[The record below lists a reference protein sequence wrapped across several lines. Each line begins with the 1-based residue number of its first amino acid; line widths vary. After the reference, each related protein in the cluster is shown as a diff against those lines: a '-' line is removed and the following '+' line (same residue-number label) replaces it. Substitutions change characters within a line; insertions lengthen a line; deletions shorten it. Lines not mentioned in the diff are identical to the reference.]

1 MKKIFSFLAAVLF
14 AGSMMADSYTIT
26 FKEGTGTSSDGSTK
40 VTSVADIIADGAS
53 YVSEVAT
60 ATNVYNARVGRGIK
74 LGTSSKAGE
83 LTLTLAAPVQATS
96 IVVTAR
102 KYNDSEKAF
111 TIQGQEFTAGDGDDF
126 AEYTYTYIAA
136 TEISSIALASPKR
149 IYFTSVTVNYG
160 EGGGGEE
167 PTMAYYVAG
176 SMTNWGPMAAYKLA
190 ANPANE
196 GEYMGEFTFAANDEF
211 KVGYSDGTTI
221 ESTNYFPNGIDNNYV
236 INEAGEYVVYFRPDG
251 QGGEGWHYGV
261 IYAAKK
267 EAPTDPT
274 NCAEAAAAALSV
286 ENNNDLY
293 NNGAVYTITGYVTAI
308 ATVYNDN
315 FHNISFWMAD
325 AANGGN
331 VLEAYRAAC
340 ASEAD
345 APVVGDKVAVTGSL
359 TKYNTT
365 PEFAAGCTFEIIEH
379 AAPGED
385 PVNLGPKTIAEFLEL
400 ANMKDTCILTGII
413 DSVVNTQYG
422 NFNLVDATGKVY
434 VYGLL
439 TAAGESKKCYEE
451 ENLAAGDTLTIKA
464 IYNLYNNKPQ
474 VKNAIF
480 VEVKHAESDVLEDG
494 YYLVGDMNEWTPIAD
509 YMLYQNEEAEGEEY
523 MIIMEFAAN
532 DEFKVRKVEN
542 GEATTWYPDNAENY
556 TINEEGIYTV
566 YFRPNADG
574 GEGWY
579 HGVIYTEKVQAV
591 ELNMTDGQLIVGEE
605 GGYPYVQLDLF
616 NFAQFDEEGRA
627 LGDGDWMTL
636 YLFPEGETISDLYSV
651 DDYTMMGEVYRVAG
665 DDTLFVEALS
675 GEALLEVV
683 SIDAENE
690 KALIRVNAMLFC
702 EDNIIYNVIV
712 ELTVDYYE
720 DGEEPTEAIENT
732 KVAVDRN
739 KIFKLIEAGKVVI
752 EKNGVKYSINGQL
765 MK

>member
-1 MKKIFSFLAAVLF
+1 MKKIFSLLAAVLF
-14 AGSMMADSYTIT
+14 AGSMMADSYTIS
-26 FKEGTGTSSDGSTK
+26 FKDTGTDSDSNAGLTSEAPADYIASG
-40 VTSVADIIADGAS
+40 VEYVSSVA
-53 YVSEVAT
+53 AT
-60 ATNVYNARVGRGIK
+60 GKVYNARTGRGLK
-74 LGTSSKAGE
+74 FGNSSNPGAV
-83 LTLTLAAPVQATS
+83 TLTLASPVTATS
-96 IVVTAR
+96 IVVSAR
-102 KYNDSEKAF
+102 AYNDTEGNIK
-111 TIQGQEFTAGDGDDF
+111 IQDKEDYAATTTVAD
-126 AEYTYTYIAA
+126 YTYTYATP
-136 TEISSIALASPKR
+136 TEISAITVGTATKR
-149 IYFTSVTVNYG
+149 GYIISVTVNYG

-190 ANPANE
+190 PNPANE

-251 QGGEGWHYGV
+251 QGGEGWHYGF

-267 EAPTDPT
+267 EAPIVHQYEV
-274 NCAEAAAAALSV
+274 AEAIAAGLTDDTEIMVRGVVTKIEFKGKNFAKYGSA
-286 ENNNDLY
+286 N
-293 NNGAVYTITGYVTAI
+293 IYV
-308 ATVYNDN
+308 
-315 FHNISFWMAD
+315 AD
-325 AANGGN
+325 AAGAEGAFEFYNCYSLNADTFRTSSPEYDATSTAWAEFNMVADENGN
-331 VLEAYRAAC
+331 EVH
-340 ASEAD
+340 
-345 APVVGDKVAVTGSL
+345 VGDTVIAFGKYKL
-359 TKYNTT
+359 YNTT
-365 PEFAAGCTFEIIEH
+365 HELNTGC
-379 AAPGED
+379 
-385 PVNLGPKTIAEFLEL
+385 
-400 ANMKDTCILTGII
+400 
-413 DSVVNTQYG
+413 Y
-422 NFNLVDATGKVY
+422 LVD
-434 VYGLL
+434 
-439 TAAGESKKCYEE
+439 
-451 ENLAAGDTLTIKA
+451 
-464 IYNLYNNKPQ
+464 
-474 VKNAIF
+474 
-480 VEVKHAESDVLEDG
+480 VKHAESDVLEDG

-532 DEFKVRKVEN
+532 DKLKVRKVEN

-591 ELNMTDGQLIVGEE
+591 ELNMTGGQLIVGEKE
-605 GGYPYVQLDLF
+605 GDSYVQLDLF

-665 DDTLFVEALS
+665 NDTLFVEALS

-702 EDNIIYNVIV
+702 ENNIIYNVIV

-739 KIFKLIEAGKVVI
+739 KIIKLIEAGKVVI

>member
-1 MKKIFSFLAAVLF
+1 MKKIFSFLTAVLF

-26 FKEGTGTSSDGSTK
+26 FKEGSGTSSDGSTK

-74 LGTSSKAGE
+74 LGASSKAGE

-167 PTMAYYVAG
+167 PTMAYYLVGTNNGWNGAG
-176 SMTNWGPMAAYKLA
+176 YQFA
-190 ANPANE
+190 ANPATE
-196 GEYMGEFTFAANDEF
+196 GEYMLDVTFAANDEF
-211 KVGYSDGTTI
+211 KVIGVLESDTTW
-221 ESTNYFPNGIDNNYV
+221 FPAEANNCT
-236 INEAGEYVVYFRPDG
+236 INEAGDYTVYFRPDY
-251 QGGEGWHYGV
+251 QGGQDWYAGC
-261 IYAAKK
+261 IYNVKHDAL
-267 EAPTDPT
+267 PDPT

-286 ENNNDLY
+286 SANNELY

-325 AANGGN
+325 AADGGN

-400 ANMKDTCILTGII
+400 ANIKDTCILTGII

-494 YYLVGDMNEWTPIAD
+494 YYLVSDMNEWTPVAD
-509 YMLYQNEEAEGEEY
+509 YMLYQNEAAEGEEY
-523 MIIMEFAAN
+523 MIIMEFAAG
-532 DEFKVRKVEN
+532 EQFKVRKVEN

-591 ELNMTDGQLIVGEE
+591 ELNMTDGQLIVGEME
-605 GGYPYVQLDLF
+605 GDSYAQVDLF
-616 NFAQFDEEGRA
+616 NFEQFDEEGRA

-636 YLFPEGETISDLYSV
+636 YLFPEGENISGLYSV
-651 DDYTMMGEVYRVAG
+651 DEYTMMGEVYRVAG
-665 DDTLFVEALS
+665 EDTLFVEALS
-675 GEALLEVV
+675 GEASIEVL
-683 SIDAENE
+683 SIDVENE
-690 KALIRVNAMLFC
+690 KAQISVEAALLC
-702 EDNIIYNVIV
+702 ENNVIYTVVV
-712 ELTVDYYE
+712 ELTVDYFYE
-720 DGEEPTEAIENT
+720 GEDPTEAIENT

-739 KIFKLIEAGKVVI
+739 QVIKLIEAGQVVVK
-752 EKNGVKYSINGQL
+752 KNGVKYSINGQL